1 MTIAW
6 SLVVF
11 PLAYLAEGLLIGSLF
26 GWEAGLAF
34 GAGIMPFSYFALRY
48 FEWRETLGIR
58 PPFPSALFRGRWS
71 RRSSRR
77 LKRLR
82 ERIMREVEGFPATP
96 IK

>member
-6 SLVVF
+6 SLVAF
-11 PLAYLAEGLLIGSLF
+11 PIAYLVEGLLIGSLF
-26 GWEAGLAF
+26 GCEAGLTF
-34 GAGIMPFSYFALRY
+34 GAGIMPLSYLALRY

-58 PPFPSALFRGRWS
+58 PPYPASLFRGRWS

-82 ERIMREVEGFPATP
+82 ERIMREVEGFPPTL
-96 IK
+96 